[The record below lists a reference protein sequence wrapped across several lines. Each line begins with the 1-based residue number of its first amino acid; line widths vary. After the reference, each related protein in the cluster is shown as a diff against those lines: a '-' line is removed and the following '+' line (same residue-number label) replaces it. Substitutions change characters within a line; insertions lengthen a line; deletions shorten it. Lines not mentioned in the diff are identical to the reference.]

1 MCFSDL
7 SQMSKWMTVYLIC
20 CVWYCILLSW
30 AGGICDMPPC
40 MFLPYQ
46 KQPSPKVLDCSGGC
60 LKCLKCAMESWT
72 ASSFLMSEEQ
82 MKFRE
87 QKHCIFNLCPVYC
100 EQQTILGW
108 QSEEF
113 QSFKAQLN
121 HLGAMWP
128 AASVW
133 SGTLWGL
140 PLLALTPLFM
150 KWFQDFSEDFLKLK
164 APERQKMKRL
174 AVSYLCR
181 VLLPPVFH
189 FIDDRLS
196 REHGWRR
203 VALLPAQIEI
213 TIFNFLNGKIFGG
226 PWLNC
231 MLKNTIKENM
241 AMGKHWWREAERQT
255 FTSNQNLIAVNALS
269 PFHYAVAQRYRGQNR
284 ATARYSL
291 TSTESSSWL
300 NKLQVQPFGALDAA
314 FSLEKW
320 EQPVPSQ

>member
-20 CVWYCILLSW
+20 CVWYCILLSR

-40 MFLPYQ
+40 KFFPYQ
-46 KQPSPKVLDCSGGC
+46 KRPSPKRLDCSRGC
-60 LKCLKCAMESWT
+60 LKCLKCPTESRT
-72 ASSFLMSEEQ
+72 APSVLMSKEQ
-82 MKFRE
+82 MKFGE
-87 QKHCIFNLCPVYC
+87 QKHCIFSLCPGYC

-108 QSEEF
+108 QPEEF
-113 QSFKAQLN
+113 QSFIAQLN
-121 HLGAMWP
+121 HLRTMWP
-128 AASVW
+128 VVSVW
-133 SGTLWGL
+133 SGTLWDL
-140 PLLALTPLFM
+140 PLLALTPLLI
-150 KWFQDFSEDFLKLK
+150 KWFQDLSEDFLNLK

-174 AVSYLCR
+174 AVSYLCW

-189 FIDDRLS
+189 FIDDPLS

-241 AMGKHWWREAERQT
+241 AMGKH
-255 FTSNQNLIAVNALS
+255 
-269 PFHYAVAQRYRGQNR
+269 
-284 ATARYSL
+284 
-291 TSTESSSWL
+291 
-300 NKLQVQPFGALDAA
+300 
-314 FSLEKW
+314 
-320 EQPVPSQ
+320 